1 MHKVKTDDFS
11 NYLSFAENAECGK
24 VYPLS
29 IVQGFQPGEIFTD
42 KEIEPRAVMFWHKN
56 GFAFISGET
65 SASFHEEIYS
75 LMSSE
80 NKRLVV
86 LSNDRKISDWFSA
99 KEDLVIEERT
109 LFSHSGHCGLFPAPA
124 GYTIVELDEKV
135 IDKLEGRIVPA
146 SFWNDT
152 EQFISKGRGF
162 CAIYDGAPVAWAF
175 TSAISRKQI
184 DIGIEVCPDHRGKGL
199 AVLLAS
205 FMVHYVMSVGK
216 EPVWGC
222 HTTNIGSCKT
232 AARVGFEPEG
242 TCCVIRKRT

>member
-1 MHKVKTDDFS
+1 MYRAKNEDYS
-11 NYLSFAENAECGK
+11 NYLNFAESIECGK

-29 IVQGFQPGEIFTD
+29 IVQGFQPGDIITD
-42 KEIEPRAVMFWHKN
+42 NETTPAAVMFWHKN
-56 GFAFISGET
+56 GFAYISGQPT
-65 SASFHEEIYS
+65 AAFLEEIYS
-75 LMSSE
+75 LMASE

-86 LSNDRKISDWFSA
+86 LNNNCEIADWFRA
-99 KEDLVIEERT
+99 KDDIVIEERT
-109 LFSHSGHCGLFPAPA
+109 LFRHTGRCGLFPAPA
-124 GYTIVELDEKV
+124 GYTIADLDEKV

-152 EQFISKGRGF
+152 EQFVSRGRGF
-162 CAIYDGAPVAWAF
+162 CVMHEGAPIAWAF

-199 AVLLAS
+199 AVLLSS

-222 HTTNIGSCKT
+222 HTSNLGSCKT

-242 TCCVIRKRT
+242 TCFVIRKRT